1 MELLRTATA
10 LTLPPRRR
18 KEVTMAAVAEVKC
31 ILIVGFVLGVRKLSW
46 DIVLLIEGKMMYWSV
61 EEY

>member
-1 MELLRTATA
+1 
-10 LTLPPRRR
+10 
-18 KEVTMAAVAEVKC
+18 MAAVAEVKC